1 MNLISNLNFAVKV
14 NHTKMSTDNFF
25 KTSLYFMQEGLTFLL
40 YDITNFTLGRKC
52 GVTSMFRA
60 GNAMNAEEKE
70 ESSEGEEEL
79 RRKYQRCSDE
89 PCEQNSHLPLAVISV
104 IILPS
109 ALIQCGRGL

>member
-1 MNLISNLNFAVKV
+1 
-14 NHTKMSTDNFF
+14 MSTDNFF

-70 ESSEGEEEL
+70 ES
-79 RRKYQRCSDE
+79 
-89 PCEQNSHLPLAVISV
+89 
-104 IILPS
+104 
-109 ALIQCGRGL
+109 